1 MAGRVDTVRK
11 LTGAERKRKSRGFTL
26 LEILLVMMLAT
37 MVLTLVPASFSVV
50 VPHVERQA
58 EVRHFVSALR
68 SARGAAIRERR
79 AVTLM
84 LDVRRHQYYLA
95 GSEQVKVLPE
105 SLAIHYST
113 LFSPVPNEPVVAIRF
128 FADGS
133 SNGGLIELA
142 MEDEIYYISIDWLTG
157 KVSYREKA

>member
-1 MAGRVDTVRK
+1 MAGRVETVSK
-11 LTGAERKRKSRGFTL
+11 LMGAERKRTSRGFTL
-26 LEILLVMMLAT
+26 LEMLLVMMLAT
-37 MVLTLVPASFSVV
+37 LVLTLVPANFSAV

-58 EVRHFVSALR
+58 EVRHFISVLR

-84 LDVRRHQYYLA
+84 LDVKRHQYYLA
-95 GSEQVKVLPE
+95 GSEQVKALPKR
-105 SLAIHYST
+105 LAIHYSAP
-113 LFSPVPNEPVVAIRF
+113 FSSVANEPLVAIRF

-133 SNGGLIELA
+133 SSGGLIEMT
-142 MEDEIYYISIDWLTG
+142 MEGEMYHITIDWLTG